1 MVQAADTLSISVRL
15 AELAEV
21 YAWIDEA
28 AAGLDLPR
36 EARVALQIV
45 AEEAVSNVIRH
56 GYPAGPPGAA
66 DRILL
71 LLEDSD
77 DAVTLTIED
86 RARPFDPTTFALQ
99 APATSLEET
108 VPGGHGIR
116 LIRRKTA
123 AIAYERRN
131 GANRLT
137 LQVAHTAGR

>member
-28 AAGLDLPR
+28 ADGLDLPR
-36 EARVALQIV
+36 QARVALQIV

-56 GYPAGPPGAA
+56 GYPAGQPEPA

-71 LLEDSD
+71 LLEDTD

-86 RARPFDPTTFALQ
+86 RARPFDPTTFALP
-99 APATSLEET
+99 APAASLEET

-116 LIRRKTA
+116 LIRRKA
-123 AIAYERRN
+123 AAMGYERRN
-131 GANRLT
+131 GINRLT
-137 LQVAHTAGR
+137 LQIVHAAGR